1 MISIYDIWFA
11 QKAGNKIRE
20 CFALMGVDLDGLTE
34 ETCDQWNRAEFTE
47 TFYYSGFFPRWKRD
61 GEKYQPLLERLKA
74 EDIRTTAIFQRDY
87 PERLRQIFD
96 PPFLL
101 YYKGRLPETGEGA
114 VAVIGSRKATEYGR
128 YVAYTIA
135 RSLGSREINVI
146 SGLALG
152 ADTFAHR
159 GALEGKGRT
168 TAVLGSGV
176 DICTPSSNR
185 NLARQILEGDG
196 CLLSEFPPGTPA
208 CPKNYPR
215 RNRIISGLSQCVIV
229 AEAAEKSGTS
239 ITAGLALEQGRDVYA
254 VPGNI
259 TSPYSQG
266 TNRLIKDGAIPLLSP
281 EDLLEDIRLSSSG
294 LLKNPSGILRKEK
307 ETFSEKRKEVI
318 RLLGKDELKIY
329 ETLEIAGELTFDQLC
344 LQTKIPPSKM
354 AGILA
359 VLEMKGMISKNRN
372 KIMIA
377 K

>member
-1 MISIYDIWFA
+1 MISVYDIWFA

-20 CFALMGVDLDGLTE
+20 CFALMGVDLDELTR
-34 ETCDQWNRAEFTE
+34 ETCHRWDRIHFTE
-47 TFYYSGFFPRWKRD
+47 NFYHSVFFPKWKR
-61 GEKYQPLLERLKA
+61 EAENYQPLLERIKT
-74 EDIRTTAIFQRDY
+74 EDIQTVSIFQPEY

-101 YYKGRLPETGEGA
+101 YYKGKLPEAGEGTA
-114 VAVIGSRKATEYGR
+114 AVIGSRKATEYGR
-128 YVAYTIA
+128 YVAYTIG
-135 RSLGSREINVI
+135 RSLGSRGIHVI

-185 NLARQILEGDG
+185 NLAERILEGDG

-208 CPKNYPR
+208 CPRNYPK
-215 RNRIISGLSQCVIV
+215 RNRVISGLSQCVIV

-266 TNRLIKDGAIPLLSP
+266 TNRLIKDGAIPLLST
-281 EDLLEDIRLSSSG
+281 EDLLEEMDFGSSD
-294 LLKNPSGILRKEK
+294 LLKNPFSMLKKESPFENRKK
-307 ETFSEKRKEVI
+307 AT
-318 RLLGKDELKIY
+318 RLLGKDELEIY
-329 ETLEIAGELTFDQLC
+329 ETLEKEGELTFDQLC
-344 LQTKIPPSKM
+344 LQAKIPVSKM
-354 AGILA
+354 AGILT
-359 VLEMKGMISKNRN
+359 VLEMKGMIFKKRN

>member
-1 MISIYDIWFA
+1 MISVYDIWFA

-20 CFALMGVDLDGLTE
+20 CFALMGVDLDGLTR
-34 ETCDQWNRAEFTE
+34 ETLPRWDRTRFTE
-47 TFYYSGFFPRWKRD
+47 DFYHSDFFPKWKRE
-61 GEKYQPLLERLKA
+61 GENYQPLLERLKT
-74 EDIRTTAIFQRDY
+74 ENIQTANIFQPEY

-101 YYKGRLPETGEGA
+101 YYKGKLPEAGEGTA
-114 VAVIGSRKATEYGR
+114 AVIGSRKATEYGR
-128 YVAYTIA
+128 YVAYAIG
-135 RSLGSREINVI
+135 RSLGSRGIHVI

-185 NLARQILEGDG
+185 NLAEKILEGDG

-208 CPKNYPR
+208 CSRNYPK
-215 RNRIISGLSQCVIV
+215 RNRVISGLSQCVIV

-281 EDLLEDIRLSSSG
+281 EDLLEEMDFGASG
-294 LLKNPSGILRKEK
+294 LLKKENAFENRKK
-307 ETFSEKRKEVI
+307 TTQI
-318 RLLGKDELKIY
+318 LGKDELKIY
-329 ETLEIAGELTFDQLC
+329 ETLEIEGELTFDQLC
-344 LQTKIPPSKM
+344 LKVKIPVSKM
-354 AGILA
+354 AGILT
-359 VLEMKGMISKNRN
+359 VLEMKGMIFKKRN